1 MRPLALI
8 LALFAAAPAQAFTA
22 QNGLAVRTAA
32 DGFTVHWRGGRAGAA
47 DFWCAAGDYAI
58 RALQVDPATRIYRA
72 SSPPRRSG
80 EAIRY
85 TLDAAQATGQTG
97 LAILGAEGGGVTAG
111 HAQSLCAERRF
122 WRR

>member
-1 MRPLALI
+1 MRPLALA
-8 LALFAAAPAQAFTA
+8 LALIAAAPAQAFTA
-22 QNGLAVRTAA
+22 QNGLLVRPAA

-58 RALQVDPATRIYRA
+58 RHLHLSPATRIYRA
-72 SSPPRRSG
+72 SPPPRRSG
-80 EAIRY
+80 EAVRF
-85 TLDAAQATGQTG
+85 TRDAAQATGRTG